1 MADNITLRQR
11 LSPPTLPLNI
21 ALTGQSSASR
31 ATAVSGDVYWR
42 DPNDA
47 TSTWQLLGSGNA
59 GSAITAPFV
68 LKAGQTIE
76 LSLVSQSA
84 KGFRSTNL
92 VDEGVRTLFS
102 IGPPA
107 LTDLTFSAPDVTGT
121 IANNGGTGDISI
133 LRNDISGDIWTVIQT
148 VSAST
153 TTFTDTP
160 SINATYQYKLTQ
172 AGIDGESNA
181 LSVTVTGGGGGSGTP
196 PDTLNFTSADTVDA
210 DTVDVHL
217 GWTNHG
223 GSGDNHIEAKYGAS
237 GTWNTVGIVSSAT
250 STYTVTESRSGSNYV
265 VYYRVHNVDVT
276 GYSNEIYTTIPR
288 QF

>member
-21 ALTGQSSASR
+21 ALTGQSAR
-31 ATAVSGDVYWR
+31 VTAASGDVYWR

-47 TSTWQLLGSGNA
+47 TSTWQPLGSGNA

-121 IANNGGTGDISI
+121 IGNNGGTGDISI
-133 LRNDISGDIWTVIQT
+133 LRNDISGDVWTVIQT

-196 PDTLNFTSADTVDA
+196 PDTLSGSFDGVDTV
-210 DTVDVHL
+210 TL
-217 GWTNHG
+217 NWTNHG
-223 GSGDNHIEAKYGAS
+223 GTGDNHIEAKYGAS